1 MLGFVQKLHSV
12 VSMCH
17 AGPDWRA
24 RDYGTAS
31 MCGCQRRGAEQLVA
45 IAGDR
50 NRPRKDVE
58 RARIVRALADRQPGR
73 RRASASAGQR
83 TRKPGKAPIA

>member
-17 AGPDWRA
+17 VGLGLAGEGRWHSK
-24 RDYGTAS
+24 Y
-31 MCGCQRRGAEQLVA
+31 CGCQRRGAEPLAA
-45 IAGDR
+45 IVGDG
-50 NRPRKDVE
+50 NRPRKYAE
-58 RARIVRALADRQPGR
+58 RARIGRALADRQPGR

-83 TRKPGKAPIA
+83 IRKSGKAPIG